1 MKKIFLLRGTFMPK
15 IAGYGVC
22 IRNTPIK
29 VENTVVYQ
37 ELTNI
42 GFDLDEISIDIVRA
56 DTTARPQ
63 LEKLI
68 KELDVGDQIHMYSI
82 DAFLLG
88 DCRRAT
94 LYYSDILQKGID
106 LIIYDFDGAIAK
118 LSPFSTLRFGDQ
130 RAGEKFLAKSLK
142 SIDELI
148 YDFGEYF
155 VDATPSK
162 NSGGLRTEAR
172 VNISAAF
179 KEIYFAYE
187 SYQIKQEKTLELLKD
202 YCGIGSKVTFWLM
215 AKDYE
220 ASLHYSDDLSNQ
232 PFEIFDLPKRCG
244 KLPEEYHQITKLA
257 DSYIG
262 TISSEQERVELA
274 MRTLNM
280 VGGYNVYRRWQLVA
294 EKTPKP
300 RKHIKI
306 DFDIGDFEK
315 KYAKI

>member
-1 MKKIFLLRGTFMPK
+1 MPE
-15 IAGYGVC
+15 IVGYGVC

-42 GFDLDEISIDIVRA
+42 GINLDKISIDIVRA

-63 LEKLI
+63 LAELI
-68 KELDVGDQIHMYSI
+68 KELGVGDQIHMYSI

-88 DCRRAT
+88 DCRRAI
-94 LYYSDILQKGID
+94 LYYSDILKKGID
-106 LIIYDFDGAIAK
+106 LVIYDFDGAIAK
-118 LSPFSTLRFGDQ
+118 LSPFSTLRFGD
-130 RAGEKFLAKSLK
+130 RKAGEELLVKSLK
-142 SIDELI
+142 STDELI

-172 VNISAAF
+172 ANISNAF

-244 KLPEEYHQITKLA
+244 KIPEEYHQITKLA

-262 TISSEQERVELA
+262 TISSERERVEIA
-274 MRTLNM
+274 MRELNM
-280 VGGYNVYRRWQLVA
+280 ISSYGVYRRWQLVA

-300 RKHIKI
+300 RKHIII
-306 DFDIGDFEK
+306 DFNFDDFDEK
-315 KYAKI
+315 YTKK